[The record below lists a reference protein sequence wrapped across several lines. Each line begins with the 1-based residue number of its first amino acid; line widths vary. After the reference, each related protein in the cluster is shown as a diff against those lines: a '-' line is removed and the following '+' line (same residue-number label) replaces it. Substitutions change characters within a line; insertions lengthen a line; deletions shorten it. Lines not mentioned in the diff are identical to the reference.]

1 MGQGDDASGVRLI
14 LSPVIAWSLTYV
26 LPLDPL
32 MAKVLIVSAAM
43 PSAATIVMYA
53 VQFDSQPRLVSS
65 VTLITT
71 LFSVLTITLLLVLL
85 C

>member
-1 MGQGDDASGVRLI
+1 M
-14 LSPVIAWSLTYV
+14 
-26 LPLDPL
+26 LPMDPM

-65 VTLITT
+65 VTLVTT
-71 LFSVLTITLLLVLL
+71 LFSIFTITVLL
-85 C
+85 IMLG